1 MKKILIIIFCLPV
14 ILFGQSVPQG
24 VNYQAV
30 ATNSLGIELIN
41 QTISIRASVLS
52 NSANGTTEW
61 EEIHTTTTDTFG
73 LFNLIIG
80 QGTSTG
86 NGSTSNF
93 SDINWGANT
102 HFLKIEMDINGG
114 STYSH
119 MGTNQMMSVPYALY
133 AENTNIDYDSIA
145 SILSNDSI
153 FVTSVSGGIKRATD
167 FLYPEGLDGDIVHHN
182 FSNSYTVPFGK
193 NLYIINY
200 YNSFGQSNALQIDGN
215 TIYSGYSNN
224 NGGSPGQHRLINPII
239 VRSGQVVSS
248 TSSNANTTFIG
259 LLTNEVVVPLTHDLD
274 SNYIVSSGKK
284 LIITN
289 IYSNSQNG
297 SLIIDG
303 NTAYSGYSN
312 NDGGSAGQKRFYNS
326 ILVSGGQIVTGNYDI
341 NFNGYLV
348 DDDYFSG
355 SSTSNSSTSSLDSIT
370 IANMIAAS
378 SNSTINYNFPDGLGG
393 DAISTVFTQTSSC
406 CPYTVPP
413 GKRLYILSTTSST
426 VRVNGNAVGR
436 PINGTFI
443 ICNSGDIVEPVGNG
457 NYHFNGI
464 LIDNVSDVDAI
475 STVFTQTSSCCPYT
489 VPSAK
494 KLYIL
499 STTSSTVRVNGNA
512 VGRPID
518 GTFIFC
524 NSGDIVE
531 PFGSGNYHF
540 NGYLVDNDYF
550 SSSSGGSS
558 SSNTTS
564 LGPTFIDP
572 VLITNTLC
580 GSGSL
585 LNDSIR
591 INVDSI
597 LGQNVSSLI
606 IHSDFSAPGVSSFDN
621 FDLDVSSYN
630 GIFST
635 PVFSM
640 ITKYHVLGYATEV
653 TDVNNQIILPNS
665 NSGIINLVI
674 TGTATSNSAPACNLL
689 SGTIK
694 IVGYY

>member
-153 FVTSVSGGIKRATD
+153 FVTSVSGGINRATD

-248 TSSNANTTFIG
+248 TSSNPNTTFIG

-289 IYSNSQNG
+289 IYSSSQSG

-312 NDGGSAGQKRFYNS
+312 NDGGSPGQHRFYNS

-348 DDDYFSG
+348 DDDYFSS

-436 PINGTFI
+436 PI
-443 ICNSGDIVEPVGNG
+443 
-457 NYHFNGI
+457 
-464 LIDNVSDVDAI
+464 
-475 STVFTQTSSCCPYT
+475 
-489 VPSAK
+489 
-494 KLYIL
+494 
-499 STTSSTVRVNGNA
+499 
-512 VGRPID
+512 D

-531 PFGSGNYHF
+531 SSGSGNYHF
-540 NGYLVDNDYF
+540 NGYLVDDDYF

-558 SSNTTS
+558 SSTIDSSYIESLVQLYTSGVGGGCDYKFPIGRNGLAVNHNLMSGDYIVPAGKQFLITHALKAGGGNRITINGFEAIIPYQNEDYQYMNPAITNSGDVISNTGTS
-564 LGPTFIDP
+564 TYINISG
-572 VLITNTLC
+572 VLIDQVNEVNPIIIDLV
-580 GSGSL
+580 SG
-585 LNDSIR
+585 DYI
-591 INVDSI
+591 VPA
-597 LGQNVSSLI
+597 GKQ
-606 IHSDFSAPGVSSFDN
+606 
-621 FDLDVSSYN
+621 
-630 GIFST
+630 
-635 PVFSM
+635 
-640 ITKYHVLGYATEV
+640 
-653 TDVNNQIILPNS
+653 
-665 NSGIINLVI
+665 LVI
-674 TGTATSNSAPACNLL
+674 THALL
-689 SGTIK
+689 NGGSGTRSRINGFESIIAYNHEENQNMTPIITNSGDVISHNGSPNNLN
-694 IVGYY
+694 IVGYLVDENYFIDCGR

>member
-1 MKKILIIIFCLPV
+1 M
-14 ILFGQSVPQG
+14 
-24 VNYQAV
+24 
-30 ATNSLGIELIN
+30 
-41 QTISIRASVLS
+41 
-52 NSANGTTEW
+52 
-61 EEIHTTTTDTFG
+61 
-73 LFNLIIG
+73 
-80 QGTSTG
+80 
-86 NGSTSNF
+86 
-93 SDINWGANT
+93 
-102 HFLKIEMDINGG
+102 
-114 STYSH
+114 
-119 MGTNQMMSVPYALY
+119 
-133 AENTNIDYDSIA
+133 
-145 SILSNDSI
+145 
-153 FVTSVSGGIKRATD
+153 
-167 FLYPEGLDGDIVHHN
+167 
-182 FSNSYTVPFGK
+182 
-193 NLYIINY
+193 
-200 YNSFGQSNALQIDGN
+200 
-215 TIYSGYSNN
+215 
-224 NGGSPGQHRLINPII
+224 
-239 VRSGQVVSS
+239 
-248 TSSNANTTFIG
+248 
-259 LLTNEVVVPLTHDLD
+259 
-274 SNYIVSSGKK
+274 
-284 LIITN
+284 
-289 IYSNSQNG
+289 
-297 SLIIDG
+297 
-303 NTAYSGYSN
+303 
-312 NDGGSAGQKRFYNS
+312 
-326 ILVSGGQIVTGNYDI
+326 
-341 NFNGYLV
+341 
-348 DDDYFSG
+348 
-355 SSTSNSSTSSLDSIT
+355 
-370 IANMIAAS
+370 
-378 SNSTINYNFPDGLGG
+378 
-393 DAISTVFTQTSSC
+393 
-406 CPYTVPP
+406 
-413 GKRLYILSTTSST
+413 
-426 VRVNGNAVGR
+426 
-436 PINGTFI
+436 
-443 ICNSGDIVEPVGNG
+443 
-457 NYHFNGI
+457 
-464 LIDNVSDVDAI
+464 IDNVSDVDAI

-489 VPSAK
+489 VPSGK

-531 PFGSGNYHF
+531 SNGSGNYHF

-640 ITKYHVLGYATEV
+640 ITKYDVLGYAKEV

-674 TGTATSNSAPACNLL
+674 TGTAISNGAPACNSL
-689 SGTIK
+689 SGNIK

>member
-52 NSANGTTEW
+52 NSANGTIEW

-133 AENTNIDYDSIA
+133 AENTKI
-145 SILSNDSI
+145 
-153 FVTSVSGGIKRATD
+153 
-167 FLYPEGLDGDIVHHN
+167 
-182 FSNSYTVPFGK
+182 
-193 NLYIINY
+193 
-200 YNSFGQSNALQIDGN
+200 
-215 TIYSGYSNN
+215 
-224 NGGSPGQHRLINPII
+224 
-239 VRSGQVVSS
+239 
-248 TSSNANTTFIG
+248 
-259 LLTNEVVVPLTHDLD
+259 
-274 SNYIVSSGKK
+274 
-284 LIITN
+284 
-289 IYSNSQNG
+289 
-297 SLIIDG
+297 
-303 NTAYSGYSN
+303 
-312 NDGGSAGQKRFYNS
+312 
-326 ILVSGGQIVTGNYDI
+326 
-341 NFNGYLV
+341 
-348 DDDYFSG
+348 
-355 SSTSNSSTSSLDSIT
+355 DSIT

-378 SNSTINYNFPDGLGG
+378 SNSSINYNFPDGLGG
-393 DAISTVFTQTSSC
+393 DAITTVFTQTSSC
-406 CPYTVPP
+406 CPYTVPT
-413 GKRLYILSTTSST
+413 GKRLYILSTTSSS
-426 VRVNGNAVGR
+426 VRVNGNVVGR

-443 ICNSGDIVEPVGNG
+443 ICNSGDIVEPFGNG

-499 STTSSTVRVNGNA
+499 STTSSSVRVNGNF

-531 PFGSGNYHF
+531 PSNNGNYHF
-540 NGYLVDNDYF
+540 NGYLVDDDYF

-558 SSNTTS
+558 SSTIDSSYIESLVQLYTS
-564 LGPTFIDP
+564 GVGGGCDYKFPIGRNGLAVNHNLMSGDYIVPAGKQFLITHALKAGGGNRITINGFQAIIPYQNEDYQYMNP
-572 VLITNTLC
+572 AITNSGDIISKTGNSTYINISGVLIDEVNEV
-580 GSGSL
+580 
-585 LNDSIR
+585 NP
-591 INVDSI
+591 
-597 LGQNVSSLI
+597 I
-606 IHSDFSAPGVSSFDN
+606 IIDLVPGDYIVPA
-621 FDLDVSSYN
+621 
-630 GIFST
+630 G
-635 PVFSM
+635 
-640 ITKYHVLGYATEV
+640 K
-653 TDVNNQIILPNS
+653 Q
-665 NSGIINLVI
+665 LVI
-674 TGTATSNSAPACNLL
+674 THALVNGSSNPRIKINGFESIIAYNHEENQNMPPIITNSGDVISINGSLPNNLN
-689 SGTIK
+689 
-694 IVGYY
+694 IVGYLVDENYFIDCGH